1 MPELLMIAL
10 YITGGLVL
18 LFFGADWLVQGAVT
32 LALHLGL
39 SPLIVGLTV
48 VALGTSVPEALVSV
62 QAALGHQ
69 GGIALGN
76 VIGSN
81 ILNIALILGLSS
93 LILPLKVDSHIV
105 KADVPLLT
113 GATFMLVVLL
123 EDFHISRM
131 EGAFLLLCIV
141 FYVTGNIMTVKRTS
155 PEEDKIEG
163 MEIPEDSG
171 KTLWRDVG
179 FLILGIV
186 TLGFGA
192 NFLVTGAVDLAR
204 ILGLSEALIG
214 LTIVSIGTGTP
225 ELATALM
232 AAFRKI
238 PDLAIGNAV
247 GSNLFNIM
255 FVLGIAGL
263 VAPLNGKGISSV
275 DLYVMLGVTIL
286 LLGLECSAE
295 FRGRIRPAVRGGGK
309 NRFIWVHRLRS
320 GCWRTDRERFL
331 EVRRCIVAT

>member
-62 QAALGHQ
+62 QAAIGHQ

-93 LILPLKVDSHIV
+93 LILPLKVDSRIV

-204 ILGLSEALIG
+204 IFGLSEALIG

-232 AAFRKI
+232 ATFRKT
-238 PDLAIGNAV
+238 PDLAIGNVV

-263 VAPLNGKGISSV
+263 VAPLDGNGISSI
-275 DLYVMLGVTIL
+275 DLYVMLGVTFL
-286 LLGLECSAE
+286 LLPTVWT
-295 FRGRIRPAVRGGGK
+295 GRILDRKEGFLFLAIYVGYLYHLWPA
-309 NRFIWVHRLRS
+309 
-320 GCWRTDRERFL
+320 
-331 EVRRCIVAT
+331 

>member
-1 MPELLMIAL
+1 MPEMAMIAL
-10 YITGGLVL
+10 YIVGGLVL
-18 LFFGADWLVQGAVT
+18 LYFGADWLVQGAIT

-62 QAALGHQ
+62 QAAIGNQ
-69 GGIALGN
+69 GGLAIGN
-76 VIGSN
+76 VVGSN
-81 ILNIALILGLSS
+81 ILNIALILGLSA
-93 LILPLKVDSHIV
+93 LISPLKVDSHLV
-105 KADVPLLT
+105 KADVPLLA

-141 FYVTGNIMTVKRTS
+141 GYVVGNIMTVKRTS
-155 PEEDKIEG
+155 PDENKIEG
-163 MEIPEDSG
+163 MDVPDDPG
-171 KTLWRDVG
+171 KTLWRDIGLLIVG
-179 FLILGIV
+179 II

-204 ILGLSEALIG
+204 IWGLSEALIG

-232 AAFRKI
+232 AAYRKNS
-238 PDLAIGNAV
+238 DLAIGNAV

-255 FVLGIAGL
+255 FVLGLAGL
-263 VAPLNGKGISSV
+263 VAPLDATGINSS
-275 DLYVMLGVTIL
+275 DLYVMLAVTL
-286 LLGLECSAE
+286 LLLPTVWT
-295 FRGRIRPAVRGGGK
+295 GRV
-309 NRFIWVHRLRS
+309 L
-320 GCWRTDRERFL
+320 DRKEGFL
-331 EVRRCIVAT
+331 FLAIYVAYLYYLWPT

>member
-93 LILPLKVDSHIV
+93 LILPLKVDSRIV

-204 ILGLSEALIG
+204 IFGLSEALIG

-232 AAFRKI
+232 ATFRKT
-238 PDLAIGNAV
+238 PDLAIGNVV

-263 VAPLNGKGISSV
+263 VAPLDGKGISSV

-286 LLGLECSAE
+286 LLPTVWT
-295 FRGRIRPAVRGGGK
+295 GRILDRKEGFLFLAIYVGYLYHLWPA
-309 NRFIWVHRLRS
+309 
-320 GCWRTDRERFL
+320 
-331 EVRRCIVAT
+331 

>member
-1 MPELLMIAL
+1 MPELLMIAI
-10 YITGGLVL
+10 YIIGGLIL
-18 LFFGADWLVQGAVT
+18 LYFGANWLVQGAIT

-62 QAALGHQ
+62 QAAIGHQ

-81 ILNIALILGLSS
+81 ILNIALILGLSAFFS
-93 LILPLKVDSHIV
+93 PLKVDSHLV
-105 KADVPLLT
+105 KADVPLLA

-131 EGAFLLLCIV
+131 EGSFLLLCIV
-141 FYVTGNIMTVKRTS
+141 GYVAGNIMTVKRTS
-155 PEEDKIEG
+155 PEENKIEG
-163 MEIPEDSG
+163 VEVPEDHS
-171 KTLWRDVG
+171 KNLWRDIS
-179 FLILGIV
+179 FLFIGLIA
-186 TLGFGA
+186 LAFGS

-225 ELATALM
+225 EMATALM
-232 AAFRKI
+232 AAYRKRA
-238 PDLAIGNAV
+238 DLAIGNAV

-255 FVLGIAGL
+255 FVLGIAAL
-263 VAPLNGKGISSV
+263 VAPLDGKGISSI

-286 LLGLECSAE
+286 LLPTVWT
-295 FRGRIRPAVRGGGK
+295 GRILDRKEGFLFLAIYVGYLYHLWPA
-309 NRFIWVHRLRS
+309 
-320 GCWRTDRERFL
+320 
-331 EVRRCIVAT
+331 

>member
-1 MPELLMIAL
+1 MPELMIAI
-10 YITGGLVL
+10 YIIGGLIL
-18 LFFGADWLVQGAVT
+18 LYFGANWLVQGAIT

-62 QAALGHQ
+62 RAAIGHQ

-81 ILNIALILGLSS
+81 ILNIALILGLSAFFN
-93 LILPLKVDSHIV
+93 PLKVDSHLV
-105 KADVPLLT
+105 KADVPLLA

-131 EGAFLLLCIV
+131 EGGFLLLCIV
-141 FYVTGNIMTVKRTS
+141 GYVAGNIMTVKRTS
-155 PEEDKIEG
+155 PEENKIEG
-163 MEIPEDSG
+163 VEVPEDHS
-171 KTLWRDVG
+171 KNLWRDIS
-179 FLILGIV
+179 FLFIGLIA
-186 TLGFGA
+186 LAFGS

-225 ELATALM
+225 EMATALM
-232 AAFRKI
+232 AAYRKRA
-238 PDLAIGNAV
+238 DLAIGNAV

-255 FVLGIAGL
+255 FVLGIAAL
-263 VAPLNGKGISSV
+263 VAPLDGKGISSI

-286 LLGLECSAE
+286 LLPTVWT
-295 FRGRIRPAVRGGGK
+295 GRILDRKEGFLFLAIYVGYLYHLWPA
-309 NRFIWVHRLRS
+309 
-320 GCWRTDRERFL
+320 
-331 EVRRCIVAT
+331 

>member
-1 MPELLMIAL
+1 MPELMIAI
-10 YITGGLVL
+10 YIIGGLIL
-18 LFFGADWLVQGAVT
+18 LYFGANWLVQGAIT

-62 QAALGHQ
+62 QAAIGHQ

-93 LILPLKVDSHIV
+93 LIHPLKVDSHIV

-204 ILGLSEALIG
+204 IFGLSEALIG

-232 AAFRKI
+232 AAFRKT
-238 PDLAIGNAV
+238 PDLAIGNVV

-263 VAPLNGKGISSV
+263 VAPLDGNGISSI
-275 DLYVMLGVTIL
+275 DLYVMLGVTFL
-286 LLGLECSAE
+286 LLPTVWT
-295 FRGRIRPAVRGGGK
+295 GRILDRKEGFLFLAIYVGYLYHLWPA
-309 NRFIWVHRLRS
+309 
-320 GCWRTDRERFL
+320 
-331 EVRRCIVAT
+331 

>member
-62 QAALGHQ
+62 QAAIGHQ

-93 LILPLKVDSHIV
+93 LILPLKVDSRIV

-204 ILGLSEALIG
+204 IFGLSEALIG

-232 AAFRKI
+232 ATFRKT
-238 PDLAIGNAV
+238 PDLAIGNVV

-263 VAPLNGKGISSV
+263 VAPLDGKGISSI

-286 LLGLECSAE
+286 LLPTVWT
-295 FRGRIRPAVRGGGK
+295 GRILDRKEGFLFLAIYVGYLYHLWPA
-309 NRFIWVHRLRS
+309 
-320 GCWRTDRERFL
+320 
-331 EVRRCIVAT
+331 

>member
-62 QAALGHQ
+62 QAAIGHQ

-81 ILNIALILGLSS
+81 ILNIALILGLSAFFN
-93 LILPLKVDSHIV
+93 PLKVDSHLV
-105 KADVPLLT
+105 KADVPLLA

-141 FYVTGNIMTVKRTS
+141 GYVAGNIMTVKRTS
-155 PEEDKIEG
+155 PEENKIEG
-163 MEIPEDSG
+163 VEVPEDQS
-171 KTLWRDVG
+171 KNLWRDIS
-179 FLILGIV
+179 FLFIGLIA
-186 TLGFGA
+186 LAFGS

-204 ILGLSEALIG
+204 IFGLSEALIG

-225 ELATALM
+225 EMATALM
-232 AAFRKI
+232 AAYRKRS
-238 PDLAIGNAV
+238 DLAIGNAV

-255 FVLGIAGL
+255 FVLGIAAL
-263 VAPLNGKGISSV
+263 VAPLDGKGISSI

-286 LLGLECSAE
+286 LLPTAWT
-295 FRGRIRPAVRGGGK
+295 GRILDRKEGFLFLAIYVGYLYHLWPA
-309 NRFIWVHRLRS
+309 
-320 GCWRTDRERFL
+320 
-331 EVRRCIVAT
+331 

>member
-1 MPELLMIAL
+1 MPELLMIAI
-10 YITGGLVL
+10 YIIGGLIL
-18 LFFGADWLVQGAVT
+18 LYFGANWLVQGAIT

-62 QAALGHQ
+62 QAAIGHQ

-81 ILNIALILGLSS
+81 ILNIALILGLSAFFN
-93 LILPLKVDSHIV
+93 PLKVDSHLV
-105 KADVPLLT
+105 KADVPLLA

-141 FYVTGNIMTVKRTS
+141 GYVAGNIMTVKRTS
-155 PEEDKIEG
+155 PEENKIEG
-163 MEIPEDSG
+163 VEVPEDHS
-171 KTLWRDVG
+171 KNLWRDIS
-179 FLILGIV
+179 FLFIGLIA
-186 TLGFGA
+186 LAFGS

-225 ELATALM
+225 EMATALM
-232 AAFRKI
+232 AAYRKRS
-238 PDLAIGNAV
+238 DLAIGNAV

-255 FVLGIAGL
+255 FVLGIAAL
-263 VAPLNGKGISSV
+263 VAPLDGNGISSV

-286 LLGLECSAE
+286 LLPTVWT
-295 FRGRIRPAVRGGGK
+295 GRILDRKEGFLFLAIYVGYLYHLWPA
-309 NRFIWVHRLRS
+309 
-320 GCWRTDRERFL
+320 
-331 EVRRCIVAT
+331 

>member
-62 QAALGHQ
+62 QAAIGHQ

-81 ILNIALILGLSS
+81 ILNIALILGLSAFFN
-93 LILPLKVDSHIV
+93 PLKVDSHLV
-105 KADVPLLT
+105 KADVPLLA

-141 FYVTGNIMTVKRTS
+141 GYVAGNIMTVKRTS
-155 PEEDKIEG
+155 PEENKIEG
-163 MEIPEDSG
+163 VEVPEDHS
-171 KTLWRDVG
+171 KNLWRDIS
-179 FLILGIV
+179 FLFIGLIA
-186 TLGFGA
+186 LAFGS

-204 ILGLSEALIG
+204 IWGLSEALIG

-225 ELATALM
+225 EMATAMM
-232 AAFRKI
+232 AAYRKRA
-238 PDLAIGNAV
+238 DLAIGNAV

-255 FVLGIAGL
+255 FVLGIAAL
-263 VAPLNGKGISSV
+263 VAPLDGKGISSI

-286 LLGLECSAE
+286 LLPTVWT
-295 FRGRIRPAVRGGGK
+295 GRILDRKEGFLFLAIYVGYLYHLWPA
-309 NRFIWVHRLRS
+309 
-320 GCWRTDRERFL
+320 
-331 EVRRCIVAT
+331 

>member
-1 MPELLMIAL
+1 MIAI
-10 YITGGLVL
+10 YIIGGLVL
-18 LFFGADWLVQGAVT
+18 LYFGADWLVQGAVT

-62 QAALGHQ
+62 QAAIGHQ

-81 ILNIALILGLSS
+81 ILNIALILGLSAFLS
-93 LILPLKVDSHIV
+93 PLKVDSHLV
-105 KADVPLLT
+105 KADVPLLA

-141 FYVTGNIMTVKRTS
+141 GYVAGNIMTVKRDS
-155 PEEDKIEG
+155 PDENKIEG
-163 MEIPEDSG
+163 MEVPENPG

-179 FLILGIV
+179 FLVLGII

-192 NFLVTGAVDLAR
+192 NFLVSGAVDLAR
-204 ILGLSEALIG
+204 IFGLSEALIG

-232 AAFRKI
+232 ATFRKT
-238 PDLAIGNAV
+238 PELAIGNAV
-247 GSNLFNIM
+247 GSNIFNIM

-263 VAPLNGKGISSV
+263 VAPLDGKGISSV

-286 LLGLECSAE
+286 LLPTVWT
-295 FRGRIRPAVRGGGK
+295 GRILDRKEGLLFLAIYVGYLYHLWPA
-309 NRFIWVHRLRS
+309 
-320 GCWRTDRERFL
+320 
-331 EVRRCIVAT
+331 

>member
-93 LILPLKVDSHIV
+93 LILPLKVDSRIV

-204 ILGLSEALIG
+204 IFGLSEALIG

-232 AAFRKI
+232 AAFRKS
-238 PDLAIGNAV
+238 PDLAIGNVV

-263 VAPLNGKGISSV
+263 VAPLDGNGISSI
-275 DLYVMLGVTIL
+275 DLYVMLGVTFL
-286 LLGLECSAE
+286 LLPTVWT
-295 FRGRIRPAVRGGGK
+295 GRILDRKEGFLFLAIYVGYLYHLWPA
-309 NRFIWVHRLRS
+309 
-320 GCWRTDRERFL
+320 
-331 EVRRCIVAT
+331 

>member
-1 MPELLMIAL
+1 MPELMIAI
-10 YITGGLVL
+10 YIIGGLIL
-18 LFFGADWLVQGAVT
+18 LYFGANWLVQGAIT

-62 QAALGHQ
+62 QAAIGHQ

-81 ILNIALILGLSS
+81 ILNIALILGLSAFFN
-93 LILPLKVDSHIV
+93 PLKVDSHLV
-105 KADVPLLT
+105 KADVPLLA

-141 FYVTGNIMTVKRTS
+141 GYVTGNIMTVKRTS
-155 PEEDKIEG
+155 PEENKIEG
-163 MEIPEDSG
+163 VEVPEDHS
-171 KTLWRDVG
+171 KNLWRDIS
-179 FLILGIV
+179 FLFIGLIA
-186 TLGFGA
+186 LAFGS

-204 ILGLSEALIG
+204 IWGLSEALIG

-225 ELATALM
+225 EMATALM
-232 AAFRKI
+232 AAYRKRA
-238 PDLAIGNAV
+238 DLAIGNAV

-255 FVLGIAGL
+255 FVLGIAAL
-263 VAPLNGKGISSV
+263 VAPLDGKGISSI

-286 LLGLECSAE
+286 LLPTVWT
-295 FRGRIRPAVRGGGK
+295 GRILDRKEGFLFLVIYVGYLYHLWPA
-309 NRFIWVHRLRS
+309 
-320 GCWRTDRERFL
+320 
-331 EVRRCIVAT
+331 

>member
-1 MPELLMIAL
+1 MPELMIAI
-10 YITGGLVL
+10 YIIGGLIL
-18 LFFGADWLVQGAVT
+18 LYFGANWLVQGAIT

-62 QAALGHQ
+62 QAAIGHQ

-81 ILNIALILGLSS
+81 ILNIALILGLSAFFN
-93 LILPLKVDSHIV
+93 PLKVDSHLV
-105 KADVPLLT
+105 KADVPLLA

-141 FYVTGNIMTVKRTS
+141 GYVAGNIMTVKRTS
-155 PEEDKIEG
+155 PEENKIKGVEV
-163 MEIPEDSG
+163 PEDHS
-171 KTLWRDVG
+171 KNLWGDIS
-179 FLILGIV
+179 FLFIGLIA
-186 TLGFGA
+186 LAFGS

-204 ILGLSEALIG
+204 IFGLSEALIG

-225 ELATALM
+225 EMATALM
-232 AAFRKI
+232 AAYRKRA
-238 PDLAIGNAV
+238 DLAIGNAV

-255 FVLGIAGL
+255 FVLGIAAL
-263 VAPLNGKGISSV
+263 VAPLDGKGISSI

-286 LLGLECSAE
+286 LLPTVWT
-295 FRGRIRPAVRGGGK
+295 GRILDRKEGFLFLAIYVGYLYHLWPA
-309 NRFIWVHRLRS
+309 
-320 GCWRTDRERFL
+320 
-331 EVRRCIVAT
+331 

>member
-1 MPELLMIAL
+1 MTELLMIAL

-18 LFFGADWLVQGAVT
+18 LYFGADWLVQGAVT

-62 QAALGHQ
+62 QAAIGHQ

-93 LILPLKVDSHIV
+93 LIHPLKVDSRIV

-141 FYVTGNIMTVKRTS
+141 GYVAGNIMTVKRDS
-155 PEEDKIEG
+155 PDENKIEG
-163 MEIPEDSG
+163 MEVPENPG

-179 FLILGIV
+179 FLVLGII

-192 NFLVTGAVDLAR
+192 NFLVSGAVDLAR
-204 ILGLSEALIG
+204 IFGLSEALIG

-232 AAFRKI
+232 ATFRKT

-247 GSNLFNIM
+247 GSNIFNIM

-263 VAPLNGKGISSV
+263 VAPLDGKGISSV

-286 LLGLECSAE
+286 LLPTVWT
-295 FRGRIRPAVRGGGK
+295 GRIIDRKEGFLFLAIYVGYLYHLWPA
-309 NRFIWVHRLRS
+309 
-320 GCWRTDRERFL
+320 
-331 EVRRCIVAT
+331 

>member
-62 QAALGHQ
+62 QAAIGHQ

-81 ILNIALILGLSS
+81 ILNIALILGLSAF
-93 LILPLKVDSHIV
+93 LCPLKVDSHLV
-105 KADVPLLT
+105 KADVPLLA

-141 FYVTGNIMTVKRTS
+141 GYVAGNIMTVKRTS
-155 PEEDKIEG
+155 PEENKIEG
-163 MEIPEDSG
+163 VEVPEDHR
-171 KTLWRDVG
+171 KNLWRDIS
-179 FLILGIV
+179 FLFIGLIA
-186 TLGFGA
+186 LAFGS

-204 ILGLSEALIG
+204 IWGLSEALIG

-225 ELATALM
+225 EMATALM
-232 AAFRKI
+232 AAYRKRS
-238 PDLAIGNAV
+238 DLAIGNAV

-255 FVLGIAGL
+255 FVLGIAAL
-263 VAPLNGKGISSV
+263 VAPLDGKGISSI
-275 DLYVMLGVTIL
+275 DLYVMLGVTFL
-286 LLGLECSAE
+286 LLPTVWT
-295 FRGRIRPAVRGGGK
+295 GRILDRKEGFLFLAIYVGYLYHLWPA
-309 NRFIWVHRLRS
+309 
-320 GCWRTDRERFL
+320 
-331 EVRRCIVAT
+331 

>member
-1 MPELLMIAL
+1 MPELLLITL
-10 YITGGLVL
+10 YIIGGLVL
-18 LFFGADWLVQGAVT
+18 LFFGADWLVKGAMT
-32 LALHLGL
+32 LALNLGL

-62 QAALGHQ
+62 QAAIGHQ
-69 GGIALGN
+69 GGIAIGN
-76 VIGSN
+76 VVGSN
-81 ILNIALILGLSS
+81 ILNIALILGLSA
-93 LILPLKVDSHIV
+93 LITPLKVDSHLV

-131 EGAFLLLCIV
+131 EGTFLLLCIV
-141 FYVTGNIMTVKRTS
+141 GYIVGNIMTVKKTT

-163 MEIPEDSG
+163 MEIPEDPG
-171 KTLWRDVG
+171 NNFWRDIALLIVG
-179 FLILGIV
+179 II

-204 ILGLSEALIG
+204 LWGLSEALIG

-232 AAFRKI
+232 AAYRKSA
-238 PDLAIGNAV
+238 DLAIGNAV

-255 FVLGIAGL
+255 FVLGLAGL
-263 VAPLNGKGISSV
+263 VVPLDAIGINSS
-275 DLYVMLGVTIL
+275 DLYVMLAVTIL
-286 LLGLECSAE
+286 LLPTVWT
-295 FRGRIRPAVRGGGK
+295 GRVLDRKEGFLFLAIYFGYLYYLWPA
-309 NRFIWVHRLRS
+309 
-320 GCWRTDRERFL
+320 
-331 EVRRCIVAT
+331 

>member
-1 MPELLMIAL
+1 MPELLLIAI
-10 YITGGLVL
+10 YILGGLVL
-18 LFFGADWLVQGAVT
+18 LYFGADWLIQGAIT

-62 QAALGHQ
+62 QAAIGNQ

-81 ILNIALILGLSS
+81 ILNIALILGLSAFFN
-93 LILPLKVDSHIV
+93 PLKVDSHLV
-105 KADVPLLT
+105 KADVPLLA

-141 FYVTGNIMTVKRTS
+141 GYVAGNIMTVKRTS
-155 PEEDKIEG
+155 PEENKIEG
-163 MEIPEDSG
+163 VELPEDHS
-171 KTLWRDVG
+171 KNLWRDIS
-179 FLILGIV
+179 FLFIGLIA
-186 TLGFGA
+186 LAFGS

-225 ELATALM
+225 EMATALM
-232 AAFRKI
+232 AAYQKRS
-238 PDLAIGNAV
+238 DLAIGNAV

-255 FVLGIAGL
+255 FVLGIAAL
-263 VAPLNGKGISSV
+263 VAPLDGNGISSI

-286 LLGLECSAE
+286 LL
-295 FRGRIRPAVRGGGK
+295 PTV
-309 NRFIWVHRLRS
+309 W
-320 GCWRTDRERFL
+320 TDRILDRKEGFL
-331 EVRRCIVAT
+331 FLAIYVGYLYHLWPA